1 MTAIERPKVITINN
15 KNYYN
20 AKILK
25 QYDPAYFIGTS
36 AGIRE
41 IIKKKAIDNTNTHYA
56 TFSKKYGWTSC
67 CHQDKPSTKAPLLLL
82 ESWVVAN
89 IPKMMPESA
98 ESKEELYEYP
108 EAPPILH
115 LEDYE
120 KFKDSNGNIAEIETR
135 GDRIYKGIYFSA
147 KDISKE
153 FEMPSLVNNILYN
166 QIIDYNIDMDYK
178 LFAQILPSNPEKP
191 NCKRQLFITYE
202 GMIKI
207 LYSSRSKK
215 AKLFREWATDTLFT
229 IQMGSDENK
238 EELGA
243 KIIGQSVKN
252 VRAVFKT
259 CSKKVPCIYRF
270 SLGTAKTLRKSMN
283 LSDEI
288 KDDFIIIKYG
298 LTDDLDRRS
307 SEHVLEYEKKINGV
321 KLGLMDF
328 AYIDPKFLSEA
339 ETSLKEYFQTIEI
352 PIKYEKYTELI
363 AINPTHEK
371 QIKKQYN
378 YIGTAYQG
386 IVTDLIT
393 EIKDLKTQ
401 INSLIEINEYK
412 LKNKDRIIEL
422 KNVMIEL
429 KDKDLKYEQL
439 RNEMLELKLSNLSR

>member
-1 MTAIERPKVITINN
+1 MTTVERPKVIIINN

-36 AGIRE
+36 AGIRD
-41 IIKKKAIDNTNTHYA
+41 IIMKKKIDDANIHYA
-56 TFSKKYGWTSC
+56 TFSKRYGWTSC
-67 CHQDKPSTKAPLLLL
+67 SHQDKPSTKAPLLLL

-89 IPKMMPESA
+89 VPKMMPESA

-115 LEDYE
+115 LEDHE
-120 KFKDSNGNIAEIETR
+120 KFKDSDGNIAEIETR
-135 GDRIYKGIYFSA
+135 GERIRKGIYFLA
-147 KDISKE
+147 KNVSTE
-153 FEMPSLVNNILYN
+153 FEMPSLIHDILYDKRY
-166 QIIDYNIDMDYK
+166 DYYTVDIDYK
-178 LFAQILPSNPEKP
+178 LFALQNIENPTK
-191 NCKRQLFITYE
+191 NDYKRQLFITYE

-229 IQMGSDENK
+229 IQMGSDEHK

-252 VRAVFKT
+252 VRAVFKA

-270 SLGTAKTLRKSMN
+270 SLGTAKTLRQSLN

-307 SEHVLEYEKKINGV
+307 AEHVLEYEKKINGV

-328 AYIDPKFLSEA
+328 SYIDPKFLSEA

-352 PIKYEKYTELI
+352 PVKYEKYTELI

-386 IVTDLIT
+386 
-393 EIKDLKTQ
+393 
-401 INSLIEINEYK
+401 NCYRFNF
-412 LKNKDRIIEL
+412 
-422 KNVMIEL
+422 
-429 KDKDLKYEQL
+429 
-439 RNEMLELKLSNLSR
+439 RN

>member
-1 MTAIERPKVITINN
+1 MTTIERPKVIAING

-41 IIKKKAIDNTNTHYA
+41 IIRKKKIDDTNIHYA

-67 CHQDKPSTKAPLLLL
+67 CHQNKPSTKAPLLLL

-108 EAPPILH
+108 EVPPILH
-115 LEDYE
+115 LEDHE
-120 KFKDSNGNIAEIETR
+120 KFKDSDGNIAEIETR
-135 GDRIYKGIYFSA
+135 GERTCKGIYFSA
-147 KDISKE
+147 KDVSKE
-153 FEMPSLVNNILYN
+153 FEMHSLVHDILCDKRC
-166 QIIDYNIDMDYK
+166 DYTFNLDYK
-178 LFAQILPSNPEKP
+178 TFATEISGPSTKND
-191 NCKRQLFITYE
+191 CKRQVFITYE

-207 LYSSRSKK
+207 LYASRSKR

-229 IQMGSDENK
+229 IHMGSDENK

-252 VRAVFKT
+252 VRAVFKA

-270 SLGTAKTLRKSMN
+270 SLGTAKTLRQSMN

-328 AYIDPKFLSEA
+328 SYIDPKFLSEA

-386 IVTDLIT
+386 VVTDLIT
-393 EIKDLKTQ
+393 EIKDLKAQ

-412 LKNKDRIIEL
+412 LTNKDRIIEL